1 MHTSALDESVASIRY
16 YDGSIIV
23 RAPDFIQRQIGG
35 YGMLPPAPP
44 RAGGG
49 RGGRYVGLNLNLG
62 FQQLQG
68 FTPATVSGAA
78 GGGGT
83 GNFIPAGAQTPATG
97 APGTPPAAPAPPAG
111 GQGGTGRK
119 GTPPAGAPSGGST
132 K

>member
-1 MHTSALDESVASIRY
+1 
-16 YDGSIIV
+16 
-23 RAPDFIQRQIGG
+23 
-35 YGMLPPAPP
+35 MLPPAPP
-44 RAGGG
+44 SAGGG
-49 RGGRYVGLNLNLG
+49 KGGRYVGLNLNLG

-83 GNFIPAGAQTPATG
+83 GNFIPTGAETPATGAPATG
-97 APGTPPAAPAPPAG
+97 APGTPPAPPAG
-111 GQGGTGRK
+111 GTGGTGRK